1 MFEIAL
7 VEARSSRGVSQ
18 YRLSK
23 ETGISQPYLSRM
35 ESGERT
41 PSIPMLVRLCK
52 ALKCQITDIL
62 KMS

>member
-7 VEARSSRGVSQ
+7 VEARSKRGVSQ
-18 YRLSK
+18 YRLAK
-23 ETGISQPYLSRM
+23 DTGISQPYLSRI
-35 ESGERT
+35 ESGSRT

-52 ALKCQITDIL
+52 ALKCQVTDIL